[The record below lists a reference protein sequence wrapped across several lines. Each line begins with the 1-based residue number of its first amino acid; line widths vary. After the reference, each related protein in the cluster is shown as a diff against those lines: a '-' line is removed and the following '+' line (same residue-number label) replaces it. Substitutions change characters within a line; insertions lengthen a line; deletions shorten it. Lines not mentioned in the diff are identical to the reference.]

1 MQKFSQNSA
10 PKLLISEN
18 NTFKGT
24 LLPVQN
30 FQSLKSFVEHCN
42 NACKE
47 LFAQKST
54 FCLPVKRKFV
64 LSLEEMAIFSVC
76 THFSN
81 SIDKLKLPKGL
92 KKTFVL
98 ANHNHFEIILDE
110 KEANKQVT
118 RKCHIR
124 CQSVENFYFIME
136 HQNVTEWVV
145 KKLIHTDT
153 IERTGLSMIPYEI
166 RILMSQFRQ

>member
-1 MQKFSQNSA
+1 MSRKNR
-10 PKLLISEN
+10 
-18 NTFKGT
+18 FKQVIIFEGI
-24 LLPVQN
+24 L
-30 FQSLKSFVEHCN
+30 FQAKR
-42 NACKE
+42 CKD
-47 LFAQKST
+47 
-54 FCLPVKRKFV
+54 P
-64 LSLEEMAIFSVC
+64 
-76 THFSN
+76 N
-81 SIDKLKLPKGL
+81 
-92 KKTFVL
+92 
-98 ANHNHFEIILDE
+98 FEIILDE